1 MPEDE
6 FYEDSVQT
14 MEDFI
19 RYVHELRKD
28 LKTNP
33 EDFENNTLPLF
44 LEAIA
49 DYTEH
54 GLRGRYYFFK
64 EHFDPEKPS
73 WNMFARILAGA
84 SVFE

>member
-44 LEAIA
+44 
-49 DYTEH
+49 
-54 GLRGRYYFFK
+54 K
-64 EHFDPEKPS
+64 EPLS
-73 WNMFARILAGA
+73 
-84 SVFE
+84 

>member
-44 LEAIA
+44 KELISKIPLASFLC
-49 DYTEH
+49 
-54 GLRGRYYFFK
+54 LRPLSF
-64 EHFDPEKPS
+64 
-73 WNMFARILAGA
+73 
-84 SVFE
+84 VT

>member
-33 EDFENNTLPLF
+33 EDFENSYGRRTLELISKIYLASF
-44 LEAIA
+44 LC
-49 DYTEH
+49 
-54 GLRGRYYFFK
+54 LR
-64 EHFDPEKPS
+64 PS
-73 WNMFARILAGA
+73 SF
-84 SVFE
+84 VT